1 MREDVLQTAIANAEK
16 VLDGLSE
23 ALAEPIREMMARY
36 EDHIDGLE
44 ETHDERVSEPE
55 EEINGF
61 DEDARTDA
69 DSISGAYGAIDAIEE
84 FVDGINPRD
93 VIAILSALTSKR
105 LRLYQQD
112 QSSPMLFSDPDDPTM
127 AAVNMPVRR
136 TFVAKSEAA

>member
-23 ALAEPIREMMARY
+23 AVAEPIREMMARY

-44 ETHDERVSEPE
+44 EAHGERVSELE

-69 DSISGAYGAIDAIEE
+69 DSSEDAINK
-84 FVDGINPRD
+84 FLDCVDRPVGTRDFTIPKTGESTRALIGLYDAINRK
-93 VIAILSALTSKR
+93 L
-105 LRLYQQD
+105 
-112 QSSPMLFSDPDDPTM
+112 
-127 AAVNMPVRR
+127 
-136 TFVAKSEAA
+136 